1 MTGKHIIGVMADFK
15 RKSEGEYICP
25 VCTIF
30 GLEDE
35 EVQILID
42 SGLRMTDHNIDD
54 EGYEVE
60 ISAFKLMRELGK
72 LLGFEPLPSQ
82 TVCTDAPGGRKT
94 LIWTLFKDIEK

>member
-1 MTGKHIIGVMADFK
+1 MKMCLKNIQGGTSKFIILG
-15 RKSEGEYICP
+15 EGEYICP

-60 ISAFKLMRELGK
+60 ISAFKVSK
-72 LLGFEPLPSQ
+72 NVS
-82 TVCTDAPGGRKT
+82 
-94 LIWTLFKDIEK
+94 

>member
-1 MTGKHIIGVMADFK
+1 MFYKYKGSYENPKNIQVGTSKFIILG
-15 RKSEGEYICP
+15 EGEYICP

-30 GLEDE
+30 GLEDD

-60 ISAFKLMRELGK
+60 ISAFKVSK
-72 LLGFEPLPSQ
+72 NVS
-82 TVCTDAPGGRKT
+82 
-94 LIWTLFKDIEK
+94 

>member
-1 MTGKHIIGVMADFK
+1 MFYKYKGSYENIQGGTSKFIILG
-15 RKSEGEYICP
+15 EGEYICP

-60 ISAFKLMRELGK
+60 ISAFKVSK
-72 LLGFEPLPSQ
+72 NVS
-82 TVCTDAPGGRKT
+82 
-94 LIWTLFKDIEK
+94 